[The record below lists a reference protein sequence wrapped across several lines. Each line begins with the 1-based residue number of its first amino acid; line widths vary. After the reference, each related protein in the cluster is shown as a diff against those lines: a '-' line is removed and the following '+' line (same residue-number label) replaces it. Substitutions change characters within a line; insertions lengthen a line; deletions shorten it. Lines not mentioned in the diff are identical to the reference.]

1 MTKQT
6 CVPEKRVEGRKR
18 ARGDVRFVL
27 DGPGALTF
35 EGSLL
40 DTSKSGF
47 RASHSHAA
55 LSTGQ
60 RVQFRHSLGAGRAVV
75 MWNRIL
81 ARHVESGFLIV
92 KE

>member
-1 MTKQT
+1 MTKQN
-6 CVPEKRVEGRKR
+6 CLPEKRGEDRKQ
-18 ARGDVRFVL
+18 ARGDVQFVL
-27 DGPGALTF
+27 EGPGAIAF

-40 DTSKSGF
+40 DTSNSGF

-60 RVQFRHSLGAGRAVV
+60 RVHFHHSLGAGLAVV

-81 ARHVESGFLIV
+81 SRHVESGFLIV

>member
-1 MTKQT
+1 MTKT
-6 CVPEKRVEGRKR
+6 CTPEKRGERRKQ
-18 ARGDVRFVL
+18 ARGDVRFAL
-27 DGPGALTF
+27 EGGAVAF

-40 DTSKSGF
+40 DTSLSGF

-60 RVQFRHSLGAGRAVV
+60 CVEFRHSLGAGRAVV

-81 ARHVESGFLIV
+81 SRHVESGFLII

>member
-6 CVPEKRVEGRKR
+6 RTSEKRGEDRKR
-18 ARGDVRFVL
+18 ARGEVRFVL
-27 DGPGALTF
+27 EGPGALAF

-40 DTSKSGF
+40 DTSQSGF

-60 RVQFRHSLGAGRAVV
+60 RVQFRHSLGVGRAVV

>member
-6 CVPEKRVEGRKR
+6 CTPEKRGEDRKHTQ
-18 ARGDVRFVL
+18 GDVRF
-27 DGPGALTF
+27 ALEDPVALAF

-40 DTSKSGF
+40 DTSNSGF

-60 RVQFRHSLGAGRAVV
+60 RVHFRHSLGAGRAVV

-81 ARHVESGFLIV
+81 SRHVESGFLIV

>member
-1 MTKQT
+1 MSKQT
-6 CVPEKRVEGRKR
+6 CTPEKRAERRKQ

-27 DGPGALTF
+27 EDAAAIAF

-40 DTSKSGF
+40 DTSHSGF

-60 RVQFRHSLGAGRAVV
+60 RVEFRHSLGVGRAVV

-81 ARHVESGFLIV
+81 PRHVESGFLIV